1 MKLPLVSI
9 EKNGIVRVAAEGN
22 ITTQDF
28 QSPDNKN
35 PLEKLLG
42 VTWFTNKVMMNL
54 DRTDY
59 IDSSA
64 IGWLIGSQR
73 AFKEGGGMLVVHSIQ
88 PSVRQILDLL
98 KIGKVVPLVPDEAEA
113 RRMVSGESASSA
125 PANSAGGGAR

>member
-1 MKLPLVSI
+1 MKLSLVSI

-28 QSPDNKN
+28 QSADNKN

-42 VTWFTNKVMMNL
+42 VTWFTNKVMLNL

-64 IGWLIGSQR
+64 IGWLIGSHR
-73 AFKEGGGMLVVHSIQ
+73 AFKEGGGMMVVHSIQ

-98 KIGKVVPLVPDEAEA
+98 KIGKVVPLVPDENEA
-113 RRMVSGESASSA
+113 RRMVSGESTS
-125 PANSAGGGAR
+125 PATNSAGGGAR

>member
-1 MKLPLVSI
+1 MKLSLVSI
-9 EKNGIVRVAAEGN
+9 EKNGVVRVAAEGN

-28 QSPDNKN
+28 SASDKN

-42 VTWFTNKVMMNL
+42 VTWFTNKVMLDL

-73 AFKEGGGMLVVHSIQ
+73 AFKDGGGKFVVHSIQ
-88 PSVRQILDLL
+88 PAVRQILDLL
-98 KIGKVVPLVPDEAEA
+98 KIGKVVPLVADEPEA
-113 RRMVSGESASSA
+113 RKNIEGVEVTR
-125 PANSAGGGAR
+125 